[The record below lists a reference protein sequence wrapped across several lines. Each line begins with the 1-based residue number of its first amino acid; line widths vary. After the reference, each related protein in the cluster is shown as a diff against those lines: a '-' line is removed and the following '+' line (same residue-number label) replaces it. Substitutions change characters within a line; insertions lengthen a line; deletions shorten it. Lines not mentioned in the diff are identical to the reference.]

1 MASVSPNLEASGD
14 DELNRLLFR
23 ECALESPNPDES
35 GDDELNRLS
44 DNLQSVSFSTSESEL
59 WTQRLQIGQ
68 YAGWHVAKIKLICK
82 NADCSSVNVH
92 WNRESGDTGEFI
104 EEWPCRTKE
113 RKVTGVREG
122 NEVVLLEHWEIWS
135 MTLVRISPNTHVEL
149 EWKLRAR
156 VPLLE
161 VGRRVRRRTTDT

>member
-44 DNLQSVSFSTSESEL
+44 DNLKSVSFSTSESEL

-68 YAGWHVAKIKLICK
+68 YAG
-82 NADCSSVNVH
+82 
-92 WNRESGDTGEFI
+92 
-104 EEWPCRTKE
+104 
-113 RKVTGVREG
+113 
-122 NEVVLLEHWEIWS
+122 
-135 MTLVRISPNTHVEL
+135 
-149 EWKLRAR
+149 
-156 VPLLE
+156 
-161 VGRRVRRRTTDT
+161 